1 MIAINI
7 ELKPQN
13 KIQKFLH
20 TTQNKLEDI
29 LFSIIQKTPEPII
42 PSFLMNW
49 IDNYLT
55 KRTQRLQQEIIRQQW
70 QQIHLKKVVDELSTN
85 QNKKKAP

>member
-1 MIAINI
+1 MIAIDI

-20 TTQNKLEDI
+20 TTQSKLEDI

-55 KRTQRLQQEIIRQQW
+55 KRTQRLQQELIHQQW
-70 QQIHLKKVVDELSTN
+70 QQIHLEKAVEEIHEN

>member
-1 MIAINI
+1 MIAIDI

-20 TTQNKLEDI
+20 TTQSKLEDI

-55 KRTQRLQQEIIRQQW
+55 KRTQQLQQEIIHRQW
-70 QQIHLKKVVDELSTN
+70 QQVYLEKAVGELN
-85 QNKKKAP
+85 IKQDKKKAP

>member
-1 MIAINI
+1 MLTINI
-7 ELKPQN
+7 ELKPRN

-20 TTQNKLEDI
+20 TTQSKLEDI

-55 KRTQRLQQEIIRQQW
+55 KRTQQLQQEIIHRQW
-70 QQIHLKKVVDELSTN
+70 QQIHLEKAVEEIHEN